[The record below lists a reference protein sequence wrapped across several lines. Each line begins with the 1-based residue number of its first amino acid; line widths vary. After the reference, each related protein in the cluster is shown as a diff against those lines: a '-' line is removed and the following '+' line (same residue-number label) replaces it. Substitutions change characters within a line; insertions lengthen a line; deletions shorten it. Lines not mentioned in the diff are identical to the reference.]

1 MIPENKTKENIKE
14 VSEKDKIGSFDF
26 FDITHFIKR
35 LIKNWYWFLLLGI
48 TGYTIAYIYNKYY
61 AQRIYASSTTISI
74 SNNSSSYFTPN
85 QSINFIWGQSG
96 NTEGMYL
103 KKLLLSRTHNEFLAQ
118 KLDLFVNYT
127 TKGRLKST
135 FLDKNDSPV
144 FFVIDKEHLQIVNV
158 PITIIP
164 MSGDRYEIS
173 LPENF
178 KGNNLYNYKTETFK
192 RVDNYTRVPNKII
205 KVGEWYETAFLKF
218 KLDKNFQPR
227 DINVENVVVNLATI
241 DETVNDIKANISVDF
256 DSEISSFMIITKK
269 G

>member
-1 MIPENKTKENIKE
+1 
-14 VSEKDKIGSFDF
+14 
-26 FDITHFIKR
+26 
-35 LIKNWYWFLLLGI
+35 
-48 TGYTIAYIYNKYY
+48 
-61 AQRIYASSTTISI
+61 
-74 SNNSSSYFTPN
+74 
-85 QSINFIWGQSG
+85 
-96 NTEGMYL
+96 
-103 KKLLLSRTHNEFLAQ
+103 
-118 KLDLFVNYT
+118 
-127 TKGRLKST
+127 
-135 FLDKNDSPV
+135 
-144 FFVIDKEHLQIVNV
+144 
-158 PITIIP
+158 

-218 KLDKNFQPR
+218 KLWQNFQPR

-269 G
+269 GYNLNNTVSFLNKSIEALKEKRMVDKSTVDLRTVKFIKENLAKAKIKLDSSTAVAVKVQEKMTDEKGDVEGILSKIKKI

>member
-85 QSINFIWGQSG
+85 QSMNFIWGQSG

-103 KKLLLSRTHNEFLAQ
+103 KKLL
-118 KLDLFVNYT
+118 
-127 TKGRLKST
+127 
-135 FLDKNDSPV
+135 
-144 FFVIDKEHLQIVNV
+144 
-158 PITIIP
+158 
-164 MSGDRYEIS
+164 
-173 LPENF
+173 
-178 KGNNLYNYKTETFK
+178 
-192 RVDNYTRVPNKII
+192 
-205 KVGEWYETAFLKF
+205 
-218 KLDKNFQPR
+218 
-227 DINVENVVVNLATI
+227 
-241 DETVNDIKANISVDF
+241 
-256 DSEISSFMIITKK
+256 
-269 G
+269 